1 MESADSPSPVIDIS
15 CCRLARRQWAATHVH
30 AATDSRS
37 RGHRALVLLQVYVRL
52 RVTGGAVVLGGRC
65 YGVITHTPFHITSL
79 RFIYYLYV

>member
-15 CCRLARRQWAATHVH
+15 CCRLARRQWAAIHVH

-52 RVTGGAVVLGGRC
+52 RVTGGVLGGRC